1 MRYRLLGP
9 LEFRTGVEWVS
20 PGSPQQRLTLA
31 VLLLHAPHTVSSA
44 ALLGELWPEQPPQ
57 DGAAAVRRDVDE
69 VRGLLAEHGGDPIR
83 QDQDGYRIDLGPDD
97 VDVTVFTADVDAG
110 VQAMRSGHFREAI
123 DSFDRARTLWRD
135 TPFSDV
141 PASPLILAERPRVL
155 ATMRRCQ
162 LGLID
167 ARLATGDLGEL
178 GGEID
183 AELTRH
189 PLSED
194 LWIRKALLCNQ
205 LGSRADAMDVFHQA
219 HATLATELGIEPG
232 EEMRRV
238 YVGVLDGEP
247 PAALLRILGV
257 SAPTSAVSAAPAVPP
272 RPDAFLSELPPVSPY
287 FEGRAEEI
295 AVLGDLLDTTDP
307 RAATVVTVNGMAGSG
322 KTTLAVRGCR
332 AAAEQYPDGQLFIDL
347 RGHSGDEPLSPLAA
361 VGRVLYALGVSGEEI
376 PGELHAATA
385 RYRAISAG
393 RRLLILADDAR
404 DAAQV
409 SPLVP
414 DSAGPR
420 LVVTSRGRLDGL
432 AAPNGVRTVP
442 LDPLAE
448 PDARTLLTEVIGPES
463 ADRPDLLD
471 TLVRLGGGLPLSL
484 RILGAQLRQAPERR
498 FAELTDRLASGRLL
512 TALEIQGDP
521 AASVRTV
528 LDQSYATLPEETRR
542 SFRWLSWLPGP
553 EIDARAAAVVLDG
566 DVESADRLL
575 ARLDADQLLQQ
586 HGAGRYRLHDAV
598 REFAEERSD
607 HEDSERD
614 RSVAV
619 RRVLRWQLGRA
630 WTAIGQ
636 DRAFC
641 PTGLDEELADF
652 DPAAFA
658 LPAGWTTLRW
668 WDLERATI
676 AAAARTAM
684 HRGLHRVCWM
694 LSYCLTSY
702 LQQRLRLTEWQET
715 SELGTSAAQAAD
727 DREGRAWLKNAEGK
741 LLAQLH
747 RLPESIEALTESVR
761 TFGELGHVEAEL
773 MVVGNLGIV
782 HSLHGDDALGVE
794 LLERAVAQ
802 SEQLDAPQRLHVGL
816 NNLTM
821 GYLQTGRAD
830 EAVATGRRSLE
841 VLVGLDYPL
850 LNDDRGRALDSLG
863 QAYRRAGLLHEAVR
877 AHAAALRDFE
887 IADNSVDR
895 IVCLHNLGECQRLLG
910 NHDSAVAMF
919 SLALDYQRI
928 ADDDWSIARAL
939 GRLGTELIEAGRAWE
954 ARAPLTEAAELLRR
968 LDVGRADELTR
979 LVSTG
984 DLAGRADALAELFAV
999 RRS

>member
-9 LEFRTGVEWVS
+9 LESRTGVEWVS

-31 VLLLHAPHTVSSA
+31 VLLLHAPHPVSVT
-44 ALLGELWPEQPPQ
+44 ALLGELWPERSPQ
-57 DGAAAVRRDVDE
+57 DGAEAVRRDVDE
-69 VRGLLAEHGGDPIR
+69 TRAFLREHGDDPIH
-83 QDQDGYRIDLGPDD
+83 QDDDGYRIDVGAEDLDL
-97 VDVTVFTADVDAG
+97 TMFTAAVDAG
-110 VQAMRSGHFREAI
+110 GRQMRSGLFRQAI
-123 DSFDRARTLWRD
+123 DSFHRARTLWRD

-141 PASPLILAERPRVL
+141 PASPLILTERPRVL

-167 ARLATGDLGEL
+167 ARLATDDLGDL

-183 AELTRH
+183 AELARH

-205 LGSRADAMDVFHQA
+205 LGSRADAMNVFHQA
-219 HATLATELGIEPG
+219 HATLATELGIEPS
-232 EEMRRV
+232 EEMRRL
-238 YVGVLDGEP
+238 YAGILDGES
-247 PAALLRILGV
+247 PAALLHILGV
-257 SAPTSAVSAAPAVPP
+257 SAPTSAVSALSAVPP
-272 RPDAFLSELPPVSPY
+272 RPEAFPSELPPASPY
-287 FEGRAEEI
+287 FEGRAQEI
-295 AVLGDLLDTTDP
+295 AVLGDLLDTTDA
-307 RAATVVTVNGMAGSG
+307 RACTVVTVNGMAGSG
-322 KTTLAVRGCR
+322 KTTLAVRACR
-332 AAAEQYPDGQLFIDL
+332 AAAEQYPDGQLFVDL

-361 VGRVLYALGVSGEEI
+361 VGRVLYSLGVPGDEI
-376 PGELHAATA
+376 PGDLHEATA
-385 RYRAISAG
+385 RYRTISAG

-404 DAAQV
+404 DVAQV

-414 DSAGPR
+414 AGAGSR
-420 LVVTSRGRLDGL
+420 LVVTSRGRLGGL
-432 AAPNGVRTVP
+432 PAPNGVRSLP
-442 LDPLAE
+442 LDPLPEAE
-448 PDARTLLTEVIGPES
+448 ARALLTEIIGPEP
-463 ADRPDLLD
+463 AARPDVLD

-484 RILGAQLRQAPERR
+484 RILAAQLRQAPERR
-498 FAELTDRLASGRLL
+498 FAELTRRLASGRLL
-512 TALEIQGDP
+512 SALEILGDP
-521 AASVRTV
+521 QASVRTA
-528 LDQSYATLPEETRR
+528 LDQSYATLPEEVRR
-542 SFRWLSWLPGP
+542 LFRRLSWLPGR
-553 EIDARAAAVVLDG
+553 EIDARAAAVVLG
-566 DVESADRLL
+566 CDVESADRLL
-575 ARLDADQLLQQ
+575 ARLEADQLLQQ
-586 HGAGRYRLHDAV
+586 HGTHRYRLHDAV
-598 REFAEERSD
+598 REFAEERSEQED
-607 HEDSERD
+607 PHHERTT
-614 RSVAV
+614 AV
-619 RRVLRWQLGRA
+619 NRVLRWHLGRA

-636 DRAFC
+636 ARTFC
-641 PTGLDEELADF
+641 PAGLDEELTEF
-652 DPAAFA
+652 DPATFA

-676 AAAARTAM
+676 AAATRCAM
-684 HRGLHRVCWM
+684 QYGLHRVCWM
-694 LSYCLTSY
+694 LSYCLTTY

-715 SELGTSAAQAAD
+715 SDLGMSAALAAD

-741 LLAQLH
+741 LLAQLR

-761 TFGELGHVEAEL
+761 TFGELGRAEAEL
-773 MVVGNLGIV
+773 MAVGNLGIV

-802 SEQLDAPQRLHVGL
+802 SERLDAPQRLHIGL

-821 GYLQTGRAD
+821 GYLQTGRVD

-841 VLVGLDYPL
+841 VLVGLDYPQ

-895 IVCLHNLGECQRLLG
+895 IVCLNNLGECQRLLG

-928 ADDDWSIARAL
+928 AEDDWSIAHAL
-939 GRLGTELIEAGRAWE
+939 GRLGTELIEAGRAGE

-968 LDVGRADELTR
+968 LDVGRADELTT
-979 LVSTG
+979 LVSAE
-984 DLAGRADALAELFAV
+984 DLTGRADALAELFTI